1 MSFSDCV
8 RRSPRFDVR
17 LSALLVDSDGGEMP
31 VTITEISAGGFCM
44 RTRELLSVGER
55 VRLRVGKK
63 DDFPARI
70 RWSSTEAAGGAFL
83 EPAAAL

>member
-1 MSFSDCV
+1 MSLFDCV
-8 RRSPRFDVR
+8 QRSPRFDVR
-17 LSALLVDSDGGEMP
+17 LSALQVDSGGCEMP
-31 VTITEISAGGFCM
+31 VTITEISAAGFCI
-44 RTRELLSVGER
+44 RTRELLSVGDR

-83 EPAAAL
+83 EPAGAV